1 MLRSNDRE
9 LEGELDADL
18 KLNASQNP
26 SIYNMKYKGNMK
38 WKEKTVKINYI
49 ICNTWNKLRPKNST
63 QAGNGQDTVGR
74 FSQLWQLGECK
85 IQSIPHFTSD

>member
-1 MLRSNDRE
+1 MLLRSNDRE

-38 WKEKTVKINYI
+38 
-49 ICNTWNKLRPKNST
+49 
-63 QAGNGQDTVGR
+63 
-74 FSQLWQLGECK
+74 
-85 IQSIPHFTSD
+85 